1 MPAPIDLDARR
12 SSPGQSS
19 CYPTSTRS
27 GGGRVTLRA
36 SSVFLCMVH
45 VRLTTTRLAAQ
56 LVRARVARSSRRTA
70 CGEAIVERKRRPAC
84 VRPSRHCTPLD
95 KFGQNCSRVLISRRS
110 SPSIDGAARFRSPAR
125 HPLFE
130 QLGISYESTP
140 HGKPS
145 AQYISQPHTV
155 SVSVPACSP
164 SEHCDVPP
172 CGTSSPPPLLRGLGW
187 VASVPKSGEIR
198 CAG

>member
-1 MPAPIDLDARR
+1 MPAPIDLDARH

-110 SPSIDGAARFRSPAR
+110 SPSIDGAARFRSCYLKILRVVEFMPMAMR
-125 HPLFE
+125 R
-130 QLGISYESTP
+130 GCA
-140 HGKPS
+140 PS
-145 AQYISQPHTV
+145 GDVGAATRAYDSGVTTI
-155 SVSVPACSP
+155 C
-164 SEHCDVPP
+164 CDQDF
-172 CGTSSPPPLLRGLGW
+172 RQ
-187 VASVPKSGEIR
+187 R
-198 CAG
+198 